1 MRHITLFFLT
11 FLIIRVLSA
20 QPRVYTMSGSVT
32 ESATGKPIAAASVF
46 LNGTSKGTVTRDD
59 GTFVLT
65 GIRPGSYQLIIS
77 AIGYAT
83 FQTTIDTRALPSAL
97 NVTLQTRSTEL
108 SAVTV
113 EPGNEIGWKKWG
125 KIFWDTFIGT
135 TENAS
140 MCTIENK
147 NALRFHFDRD
157 NRKLAVSA
165 AEPII
170 IVNKALG
177 YRMEYR
183 LEAFSYDLPTQD
195 FSYYGFLFFQEMT
208 AVDSAQQQD
217 WIANR
222 RRAYLGSMRH
232 FIRSLYSGRLREEG
246 FIIAHEV
253 KVPNKE
259 KERINAIYKQEVV
272 RRGSIPGDTPFHYR
286 KVLRQPD
293 YFIKTLYNYDS
304 LVTINS
310 DQTRSFTFTGDFIVT
325 YRNAALGIVA
335 ASSTLK
341 LVYPVSL
348 LIDEN
353 GSYSPPQTVVTKG
366 TWVKTQTVANLLP
379 SDYTPPD

>member
-135 TENAS
+135 NGNAS

-147 NALRFHFDRD
+147 NALRFHFDG
-157 NRKLAVSA
+157 NERKLVVSA
-165 AEPII
+165 I
-170 IVNKALG
+170 
-177 YRMEYR
+177 
-183 LEAFSYDLPTQD
+183 
-195 FSYYGFLFFQEMT
+195 
-208 AVDSAQQQD
+208 
-217 WIANR
+217 
-222 RRAYLGSMRH
+222 
-232 FIRSLYSGRLREEG
+232 
-246 FIIAHEV
+246 
-253 KVPNKE
+253 
-259 KERINAIYKQEVV
+259 
-272 RRGSIPGDTPFHYR
+272 
-286 KVLRQPD
+286 
-293 YFIKTLYNYDS
+293 
-304 LVTINS
+304 
-310 DQTRSFTFTGDFIVT
+310 
-325 YRNAALGIVA
+325 
-335 ASSTLK
+335 
-341 LVYPVSL
+341 
-348 LIDEN
+348 
-353 GSYSPPQTVVTKG
+353 
-366 TWVKTQTVANLLP
+366 
-379 SDYTPPD
+379 